1 MRGLIFFLL
10 AVIMGS
16 GAMAFLDAEN
26 TSMQALDINSII
38 NVLKEHKIAYY
49 LFSNERG
56 NQFLV
61 VPKFGAR
68 IFAVSVEGESLFW
81 THPDILKGQGGQRS
95 WISPEGGAKG
105 FIFRPDWKGQKDFSA
120 MDPGDY
126 KVVHFEENEHL
137 ILQNRFQTTSN
148 DGKEDY
154 DLTLTRE
161 LRHLDDPLQ
170 GEPGFEE
177 LHYSFLG
184 IAFVHRLRNNSQALL
199 DRILAL
205 WCLIQ
210 VAPKGT
216 MVVPVQK
223 VESGKWRGNYFEPIP
238 ERFVKANP
246 DSFSFFIH
254 GSQRYKVGIRPE
266 SCKGIICY
274 LAKARSQDFFM
285 VVMTFPVMPEER
297 YVDRPKEEQE
307 SDGDAIQIYSHLEEG
322 LLAFGELECHSWGLK
337 LQPDAES
344 AFPIKIFL
352 YKAPLDVLKSIGKKL
367 ICPHFDEAHIFKE

>member
-16 GAMAFLDAEN
+16 GAIAFLDAEN
-26 TSMQALDINSII
+26 TSMQAPDINSII

-49 LFSNERG
+49 LFSNEGG

-68 IFAVSVEGESLFW
+68 IFAVSVDGKNLFW

-137 ILQNRFQTTSN
+137 ILQNRFRTTSN

-170 GEPGFEE
+170 GEPGFKE

-184 IAFVHRLRNNSQALL
+184 IDFVHRLRNNSQALL

-210 VAPKGT
+210 IPPKGT
-216 MVVPVQK
+216 MVVPVQR
-223 VESGKWRGNYFEPIP
+223 VESGEWRGNYFEPIP
-238 ERFVKANP
+238 ERFVKPNP

-274 LAKARSQDFFM
+274 LAKAKGQDFFM
-285 VVMTFPVMPEER
+285 VFMTFPVMPDER

-322 LLAFGELECHSWGLK
+322 PLAFGELECHSWGLK

-352 YKAPLDVLKSIGKKL
+352 YKAPLDVLKSIGKRL
-367 ICPHFDEAHIFKE
+367 ICPQFDVAHIFEE